1 MGAERHKDAEKAKK
15 ENQDE
20 NQRQQAEL
28 KITGWNRVELK
39 ESCKCNR
46 NIWILIGKNKDQN

>member
-28 KITGWNRVELK
+28 KITG
-39 ESCKCNR
+39 
-46 NIWILIGKNKDQN
+46 